1 MTPGIEN
8 PLDITL
14 ERTLQLSAIMRMLE
28 KLPLIHALE
37 KLVRLPKVV
46 VDAIRFT
53 APRLSRGRRD
63 GESKSIRIL
72 LPHRFGDRRLA
83 ATRWRGQDD
92 YSRGHSRFSNCSRNF
107 SRSPFIAITVWV
119 MRASFAF
126 EPIVLTSR
134 NSSCARNPSCFPTA

>member
-1 MTPGIEN
+1 MTPRIEN

-14 ERTLQLSAIMRMLE
+14 ERAVQLSPILGMLE

-37 KLVRLPKVV
+37 KLGRLPKVI
-46 VDAIRFT
+46 VDAVLF
-53 APRLSRGRRD
+53 AAARLPGRRRH
-63 GESKSIRIL
+63 GESKSIRQL
-72 LPHRFGDRRLA
+72 LAQRSRDRRLS

-92 YSRGHSRFSNCSRNF
+92 YPRGHSRFSSCSRNF

-126 EPIVLTSR
+126 EPIVFTSR
-134 NSSCARNPSCFPTA
+134 SSSCARNPSCFPTA

>member
-1 MTPGIEN
+1 
-8 PLDITL
+8 
-14 ERTLQLSAIMRMLE
+14 MLE
-28 KLPLIHALE
+28 KLPVIHTLE

-46 VDAIRFT
+46 VDAVLFT

-72 LPHRFGDRRLA
+72 LPHRFGDRPLA
-83 ATRWRGQDD
+83 ATPWRGQDD

-119 MRASFAF
+119 LPATSAF
-126 EPIVLTSR
+126 ESIVLTSR
-134 NSSCARNPSCFPTA
+134 CSSFASKTTWFLTGC